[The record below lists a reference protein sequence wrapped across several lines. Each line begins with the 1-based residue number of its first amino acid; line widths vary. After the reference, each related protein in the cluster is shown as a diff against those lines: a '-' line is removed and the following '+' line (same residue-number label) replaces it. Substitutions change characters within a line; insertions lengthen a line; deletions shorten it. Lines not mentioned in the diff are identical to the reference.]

1 MSEECTLVVGGEE
14 HVVADFDIKVTWE
27 GERGGRTLQ
36 NVRVVVDGP
45 AYHKESGEILGAE
58 K

>member
-1 MSEECTLVVGGEE
+1 MSGECTLVVGGEE
-14 HVVADFDIKVTWE
+14 YVVTDFDIKVTWE

-36 NVRVVVDGP
+36 SIRVVADGP
-45 AYHKESGEILGAE
+45 AHHEEAGEILGAE